1 MGGSIK
7 MTIVKGG
14 GFLLTGKE
22 PESIF
27 TPEDFSEEQVMIGK
41 TAKSFV
47 EGEVV
52 PHLEELEQLNCV
64 LMKNMLVKAGEIG
77 LLSADVPE
85 RYGGMELDKISSI
98 IITENIVRGG
108 SFALAHGAHTGIG
121 SLPIVYFGNL
131 MQQER
136 YLPDLASGKKIAAY
150 ALTEPGAGSDALA
163 AKTKAILS
171 EDGKH
176 YVLNGAKQFI
186 TNAGMADVF
195 VTYAKIDGEK
205 FTAFI
210 VDRGTEGVSVGA
222 EEKKMGIKGS
232 STCSVIFEDA
242 KIPVENLL
250 GEIGRGHMIAFNI
263 LNIGRYKLAAGCIGS
278 AKIALEESLKYAAE
292 RTQFGVPINCFEIIR
307 EKIALMAARIYVAES
322 MLYRTTGAI
331 EDRLKE
337 IDISKENSGQ
347 LIGAGIEE
355 YAIEC
360 SINKVFGSEVLDY
373 VADEAVQIHGGYG
386 YIQEYLVER
395 IYRDSRINRIFEG
408 TNEINRLIIPAT
420 IMRKAMK
427 GELPLLP
434 AAQKLF
440 GEIIGM
446 LPGNEEESLL
456 GKEQK
461 MLENSKKIFLMCAG
475 AAVQKFGNSLKDKQ
489 VILSRV
495 ADLVI
500 QIYAMESALLRTA
513 KAVSKTG
520 EEKSKLKILITK
532 YYFNNI
538 FPRLDLLAKEILAAT
553 ETGDMLRTQLSALK
567 KLTKNTPVNQAE
579 MVWQIAA
586 QLIKFQKYS
595 C

>member
-1 MGGSIK
+1 MEGSIN

-14 GFLLTGKE
+14 SFLLTGDE
-22 PESIF
+22 PENIF
-27 TPEDFSEEQVMIGK
+27 TPEDFSEEHIMMGK

-47 EGEVV
+47 EGEVI
-52 PHLEELEQLNCV
+52 PHLEELEQLDCA
-64 LMKNMLVKAGEIG
+64 LMKSMLEKAGELG

-85 RYGGMELDKISSI
+85 NFGGMELDKISSI
-98 IITENIVRGG
+98 IITENIARGG
-108 SFALAHGAHTGIG
+108 SFILAHGAHTGIG
-121 SLPIVYFGNL
+121 SLPIVYFGNQQ
-131 MQQER
+131 QQER
-136 YLPDLASGKKIAAY
+136 YLPDLASGEKIAAY

-163 AKTKAILS
+163 AKTKAVLS
-171 EDGKH
+171 EDGK
-176 YVLNGAKQFI
+176 YYILNGSKQFI

-210 VDRGTEGVSVGA
+210 VDREAEGVSIGA

-250 GEIGRGHMIAFNI
+250 GEMGKGHVIAFNI
-263 LNIGRYKLAAGCIGS
+263 LNIGRYKLAAGCIGT
-278 AKIALEESLKYAAE
+278 AKIAINESLKYAAE
-292 RTQFGVPINCFEIIR
+292 RTQFGVPINSFELIK
-307 EKIALMAARIYVAES
+307 EKIALMATKTYVGES
-322 MLYRTTGAI
+322 MLYRTAGAI

-337 IDISKENSGQ
+337 IDMSQENSGQ

-360 SINKVFGSEVLDY
+360 SINKVFGSEVLDF

-386 YIQEYLVER
+386 YTQEYLVER

-434 AAQKLF
+434 AAQKLL
-440 GEIIGM
+440 GEIISMMPGREEQS
-446 LPGNEEESLL
+446 LFGNE
-456 GKEQK
+456 QN
-461 MLENSKKIFLMCAG
+461 MLHMSKKIFLMCAG
-475 AAVQKFGNSLKDKQ
+475 TAVQKFGNSLKDQ
-489 VILSRV
+489 QMILIRV

-500 QIYAMESALLRTA
+500 GIYALESALLRTT

-520 EEKSKLKILITK
+520 EEKNMLKILMTQ
-532 YYFNNI
+532 YYFSYV
-538 FPRLDLLAKEILAAT
+538 FPKLDLLAKEILAAT

-567 KLTKNTPVNQAE
+567 KLSKNIPVNQAE
-579 MVWQIAA
+579 LVDKISA
-586 QLIKFQKYS
+586 QLIKYEKYS